1 MSREFSWHLAKL
13 CCKRLQLRQ
22 KAERWLA
29 GQKPPAGKVSGTWVA
44 PKAAGSSAPG
54 SLDTLGVLGKA
65 RRERQPLR
73 TSWAFAEWL
82 DLRAL
87 TEYACVSERTIRS
100 WMRLPE
106 DPLPSSRIGVKMLV
120 SRRDFDLWLKRHPMK
135 SAGGVNIGA
144 IVDEIVGGIRKS

>member
-1 MSREFSWHLAKL
+1 MARGTETVSRKGQRDIGSPEVGGELSPGV
-13 CCKRLQLRQ
+13 
-22 KAERWLA
+22 A
-29 GQKPPAGKVSGTWVA
+29 GH
-44 PKAAGSSAPG
+44 
-54 SLDTLGVLGKA
+54 LGVLGKA

-73 TSWAFAEWL
+73 TSWAFAQWL

-106 DPLPSSRIGVKMLV
+106 DPLPSSRIGVKILV
-120 SRRDFDLWLKRHPMK
+120 SRRDFDLWLKRHPLK
-135 SAGGVNIGA
+135 SAGSVNIGA